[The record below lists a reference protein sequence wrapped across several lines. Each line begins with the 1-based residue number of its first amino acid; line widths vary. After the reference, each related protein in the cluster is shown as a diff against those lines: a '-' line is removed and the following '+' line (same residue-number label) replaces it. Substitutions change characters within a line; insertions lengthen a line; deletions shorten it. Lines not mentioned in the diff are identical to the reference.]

1 MSVGELALK
10 VGLTKEELILLL
22 IQAAIIGV
30 SISLGVGH
38 SEPANC
44 RVPL

>member
-22 IQAAIIGV
+22 IQAAIVGVCLTLGTGIG
-30 SISLGVGH
+30 
-38 SEPANC
+38 EPIGKLP
-44 RVPL
+44 R

>member
-22 IQAAIIGV
+22 IQAAIIGI
-30 SISLGVGH
+30 SISLGIGRT
-38 SEPANC
+38 EPNC
-44 RVPL
+44 KVPV

>member
-22 IQAAIIGV
+22 IQAAIVGILLTMGIGRT
-30 SISLGVGH
+30 
-38 SEPANC
+38 EPNGKL
-44 RVPL
+44 PL